1 MSEVLR
7 MSEEREQAHLNRLL
21 DKVERAQ
28 LLRANAIVIH
38 SDKLKEYE
46 YFKKHYN
53 L

>member
-1 MSEVLR
+1 MAEIVR
-7 MSEEREQAHLNRLL
+7 MSQEREQAHLSRLL

-46 YFKKHYN
+46 YFKKHYG